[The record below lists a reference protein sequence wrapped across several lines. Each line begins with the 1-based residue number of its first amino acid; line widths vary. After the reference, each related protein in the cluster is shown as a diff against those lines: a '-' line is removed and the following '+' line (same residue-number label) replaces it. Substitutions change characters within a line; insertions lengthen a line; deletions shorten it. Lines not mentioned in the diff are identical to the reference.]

1 MHRYTAKDVSA
12 SMNVLYKIG
21 DDTELWNYTLNGLAI
36 LSSPNRCVIYKLH
49 DTVKPL
55 AIVADGFHTK
65 PLIKEF
71 QSINQY
77 LLLALSSNEFDLF
90 QGNQN
95 GIVKLELEPGIL
107 RDIEAVIG
115 DQLTDTY
122 LAQGPFN
129 GVGESPIYHGYGG
142 AKPEIDKDT
151 EKFFRYVDR
160 FVDEN
165 YSKPLKLPLIL
176 VALHEHHS
184 TFVQI
189 SNNPYLVNDGRVGE
203 YSSFSLEQ
211 LREKTWALLEPI
223 YQAQT

>member
-1 MHRYTAKDVSA
+1 MISLYIPTNRHSPENKQDPIVYRNLLKTIEASLVHRYTAKDVSA

-95 GIVKLELEPGIL
+95 GIVKLELEP
-107 RDIEAVIG
+107 
-115 DQLTDTY
+115 
-122 LAQGPFN
+122 
-129 GVGESPIYHGYGG
+129 
-142 AKPEIDKDT
+142 
-151 EKFFRYVDR
+151 
-160 FVDEN
+160 
-165 YSKPLKLPLIL
+165 
-176 VALHEHHS
+176 
-184 TFVQI
+184 
-189 SNNPYLVNDGRVGE
+189 VNSARN
-203 YSSFSLEQ
+203 
-211 LREKTWALLEPI
+211 
-223 YQAQT
+223 